1 MKNYKIY
8 VSKFGTNTKKSFKFL
23 INYKKTKI
31 DKLYDFIINTLRSND
46 TPLYTKYSIKT
57 KSTENMYK
65 FIYNKTP
72 EVAREDDEY
81 AINLG
86 IEKYDNYI
94 WLGYYS
100 DTDCNDNEKLKS
112 LYKMIFPNQKFQ
124 RTKTIEKFNIAN
136 LKEDD
141 LESKFK
147 NTSEI
152 ILAKIKEFDDRTE
165 KALKELQGQKT

>member
-1 MKNYKIY
+1 
-8 VSKFGTNTKKSFKFL
+8 
-23 INYKKTKI
+23 
-31 DKLYDFIINTLRSND
+31 
-46 TPLYTKYSIKT
+46 
-57 KSTENMYK
+57 MYK

-136 LKEDD
+136 LKEND

-147 NTSEI
+147 NTSKI

-165 KALKELQGQKT
+165 KALKELQRQKT